1 MTLSTGTDRSAQT
14 IWASSWENLSSG
26 FPTRVDSNR
35 PAELQGLARVL
46 KFRIYRDIILS
57 RQWKIKML
65 IRLCGCAGWSAPLLF
80 ALGMNRFS
88 HDMVHIYQ
96 DQTEVAAWSWS
107 ALFAILPS
115 SFGFPNSKNHVV
127 YTAIVWDVPS
137 FRIFAICTCS
147 FVMTETNIKYE
158 IRMSLVTRKPVFG
171 VFDQVRLKPA
181 CLAAETSWR
190 LEISDIETG
199 DIILSRKRTTKVLIR
214 LHGCAGWSAPLLFTY
229 GINRFSHD
237 EAQIISQSLH
247 EQMFW
252 LVEGYKYLSVVFAS
266 DFSFLIFYFTVLIY
280 TRHPL
285 G

>member
-26 FPTRVDSNR
+26 FATRVDSNR

-46 KFRIYRDIILS
+46 KFRIYRGIILS
-57 RQWKIKML
+57 RQRTIEVL

-80 ALGMNRFS
+80 AFGINRFS
-88 HDMVHIYQ
+88 HDVVHIYQ
-96 DQTEVAAWSWS
+96 DQTAPEVAAWSGS

-147 FVMTETNIKYE
+147 FVMTKTNTKYE
-158 IRMSLVTRKPVFG
+158 IQMSAVTRKPAFG

-181 CLAAETSWR
+181 CSAAETSWR
-190 LEISDIETG
+190 LEISDTENG
-199 DIILSRKRTTKVLIR
+199 YIILSRKWTTKVLIR
-214 LHGCAGWSAPLLFTY
+214 LHRCAGWSAPLLFAH

-252 LVEGYKYLSVVFAS
+252 LVEGYKYLSVIFA
-266 DFSFLIFYFTVLIY
+266 IFHF
-280 TRHPL
+280 
-285 G
+285 